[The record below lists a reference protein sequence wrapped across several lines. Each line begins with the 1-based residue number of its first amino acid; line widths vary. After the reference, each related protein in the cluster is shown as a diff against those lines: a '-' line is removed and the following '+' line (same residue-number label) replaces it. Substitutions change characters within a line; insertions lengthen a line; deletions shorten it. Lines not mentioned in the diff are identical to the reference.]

1 VPGMSQQSINLTNA
15 LVVTMFRHSLF
26 VTGLVWLAA
35 IAIVMMVALVAT
47 RKILNFNM
55 SSEGAGEPR
64 ARTYLRWAFGAIWLF
79 DGFLQFQASMPLG
92 LANNVVAP
100 LTTGTPSWLHWLM
113 EHGIFLWNSHPI
125 SLAVGTAWLQVGIG
139 LVLLVSNGRTGRIV
153 GGVSALWA
161 TLVWLIGN
169 GAGGMFVSG
178 ASFLFGWPGATLFYV
193 FAGAWLFV
201 KPETFRKR
209 FSSVT
214 LRVLSVIVGFAA
226 LLQILP
232 STQFWHGGNT
242 NALTT
247 MTTFMTKTAQPH
259 VLAWIVRRV
268 GSLAATM
275 GGGFN
280 VAIIL
285 WLGACAVGLW
295 MAPTRG
301 WRWPVWT
308 LVVGCLFFW
317 FVSEDTSI
325 FGGLSTDVNSL
336 LPLAVLA
343 WCASPTLRGLGPRER
358 RLPREMTSS
367 AGAVVATFASAMI
380 LFSTVLMAGTTF
392 ASAETTLYQAH
403 NGPASATSLKAH
415 PFTLTDQFNKTYSLG
430 EHAKRVTLLTFI
442 DPRCYTDCPLLAKQ
456 LENVRAELSP
466 NASLDIVAVAADP
479 YHENLSDLR
488 HFIADRG
495 LAHLKNF
502 YFVTGKL
509 SSVRKVWASYGI
521 GVSMT
526 SKDKMSIHSDFM
538 FLVSSKGE
546 LRWVIPDDPLS
557 SLSGVASAVSE
568 LRGLLSSMGVN

>member
-1 VPGMSQQSINLTNA
+1 
-15 LVVTMFRHSLF
+15 MFRHSLF
-26 VTGLVWLAA
+26 VTGLMWLAA
-35 IAIVMMVALVAT
+35 IAIVLMVALVAS
-47 RKILNFNM
+47 RRILTFNM
-55 SSEGAGEPR
+55 SNEGVSEPR

-92 LANNVVAP
+92 LANNVIAP
-100 LTTGTPSWLHWLM
+100 LTTNTPSWLHSLM

-153 GGVSALWA
+153 GGVSSLWA
-161 TLVWLIGN
+161 ALVWLIGN

-178 ASFLFGWPGATLFYV
+178 ASFLFGWPGATFFYV
-193 FAGAWLFV
+193 AAGAWLFV
-201 KPETFRKR
+201 KPEVFQRL
-209 FSSVT
+209 FSKVT
-214 LRVLSVIVGFAA
+214 LRVLSVIAGLAA
-226 LLQILP
+226 LLQFLP

-259 VLAWIVRRV
+259 VLAWFVRHV
-268 GSLAATM
+268 GSLAAMM

-280 VAIIL
+280 VVIIL
-285 WLGACAVGLW
+285 WLGVCAVGLW
-295 MAPTRG
+295 MAAAQQ
-301 WRWPVWT
+301 WRWPVWA
-308 LVVGCLFFW
+308 LVIGCVFFW

-343 WCASPTLRGLGPRER
+343 WCASPTLRVREPRVR

-380 LFSTVLMAGTTF
+380 LFSMVLMGGTTF
-392 ASAETTLYQAH
+392 ASAETTWYQAH
-403 NGPASATSLKAH
+403 NGPASATTLRAAT
-415 PFTLTDQFNKTYSLG
+415 FTLTDQFNKTYSLG
-430 EHAKRVTLLTFI
+430 EHPKRVTLLTFI

-456 LENVRAELSP
+456 LEHVRAELSA
-466 NASLDIVAVAADP
+466 NANLDIVAVAANP
-479 YHENLSDLR
+479 YHENLTDLR
-488 HFIADRG
+488 TFIAERG

-502 YFVTGKL
+502 HFVTGKL
-509 SSVRKVWASYGI
+509 SKVQEVWKSYGI

-538 FLVSSKGE
+538 FLISPKGE

-557 SLSGVASAVSE
+557 SSSGVASAVSE